1 MSRLLDPKILM
12 SIKDLQLAAKTA
24 VDGFLTGI
32 NRSTIKGPGLEF
44 SQYRSYQPGDDLRW
58 LDWKMYARSDRY
70 YIRESE
76 VETSIS
82 LRLIIDASGSMNHED
97 DGIKKI
103 EYARYLAASLA
114 YLAHK
119 QGDAVGLYVCQE
131 GNLFS
136 LPSRPEHQHMAH
148 LYYQLEHIEAG
159 GKFTEQIQYK
169 NLFAA
174 ARKREIVIFIS
185 DLYERQGEIQQFLD
199 QLVSYKHELIT
210 FHLLARN
217 EQELDFRGYT
227 ALEDLETGEVVKTD
241 ASRIKKEYQENLARC
256 LTDLRMRLLDKAIF
270 YRLMSLDQPLDT
282 ALRDFLNQRTKFK

>member
-1 MSRLLDPKILM
+1 MA
-12 SIKDLQLAAKTA
+12 IKDLQLAAKTA
-24 VDGFLTGI
+24 VDGFLSGI

-44 SQYRSYQPGDDLRW
+44 SQYRSYQPGEDLRW

-82 LRLIIDASGSMNHED
+82 LRLVVDASGSMNHED
-97 DGIKKI
+97 GGIKKI
-103 EYARYLAASLA
+103 GYARYLAASLA

-136 LPSRPEHQHMAH
+136 LAARPEHQHMAH
-148 LYYQLEHIEAG
+148 LYYQLEKIEAG
-159 GKFTEQIQYK
+159 GKFTDPVHYK

-174 ARKREIVIFIS
+174 ARRREIVIFIS
-185 DLYERQGEIQQFLD
+185 DLYERAGELQSFLD
-199 QLVSYKHELIT
+199 QLAAYKHEVIV

-217 EQELDFRGYT
+217 EQELDFKGYT
-227 ALEDLETGEVVKTD
+227 ALQDLETGEVIKTD
-241 ASRIKKEYQENLARC
+241 PGQIRKEYQQQLTGYLAA
-256 LTDLRMRLLDKAIF
+256 LRMRMLDKGIF
-270 YRLMSLDQPLDT
+270 YRLISLDQPLDG
-282 ALRDFLNQRTKFK
+282 ALRDFLNQRTKLKT